1 MTFDE
6 FILKNKR
13 KNFDALVDDYL
24 EEVFGI
30 APLDIDLPKNYFI
43 RFEHYSQLTDNFN
56 RIMNTPGFTVKKG
69 DLCVWGSGV
78 CDGRGYASVAA
89 KDGDSKHFYTC
100 ERSHRGKRIKRVRHN
115 YKYFLGVLRAKTTEN
130 KANSKNN
137 G

>member
-6 FILKNKR
+6 FILKQKR
-13 KNFDALVDDYL
+13 TASDNPVADYL

-30 APLDIDLPKNYFI
+30 EPPDIDFPKNYFI

-56 RIMNTPGFTVKKG
+56 RIMNTLGFTVKKG
-69 DLCVWGSGV
+69 DLCIWGSGV
-78 CDGRGYASVAA
+78 CDGRGYASIAA
-89 KDGDSKHFYTC
+89 EDGDSRHFYTC
-100 ERSHRGKRIKRVRHN
+100 ERSRRFKRLKRVRHN
-115 YKYFLGVLRAKTTEN
+115 YRHFLGVLRAKTTEN